1 MHSCGSFQAYAVSH
15 QFLFFLPKLNCS
27 HSSLINLTK
36 TRIEWPPVLIATANF
51 PSLLF
56 QLLQYPRQC
65 LSCSAHRAAPMT
77 KTVFIF
83 PAFPTRFVDFAVQF
97 CFRCKF
103 LFHEKRRASQVWQ
116 WRDFLGPIKV
126 LLLRIA
132 TVDSMVLSI
141 KILLSLRNVKVLSN
155 KLDMLIYCT
164 LQMHMQQATYPNLL
178 WVTCERATPFLS

>member
-1 MHSCGSFQAYAVSH
+1 MTSSVDCNCKFSELTFSTPAISKAMSK
-15 QFLFFLPKLNCS
+15 LFSSQGCSYDKNCLYF
-27 HSSLINLTK
+27 SSI
-36 TRIEWPPVLIATANF
+36 
-51 PSLLF
+51 S
-56 QLLQYPRQC
+56 
-65 LSCSAHRAAPMT
+65 
-77 KTVFIF
+77 
-83 PAFPTRFVDFAVQF
+83 F

-164 LQMHMQQATYPNLL
+164 LQKHVQQATYANLL
-178 WVTCERATPFLS
+178 WVTCECTTQSCSRWINIKLSVELKC